1 MKVRTVAALAALGM
15 TFTSLSVW
23 SLTDPDK
30 RVSPDGGERWTER
43 RTPLPPPEDGPAGFE
58 MRGTLGVTGRLAHT
72 SLASD
77 RDSETFVLVN
87 VKADDRGSG
96 RRAERHLSL
105 VIDRSG
111 SMQGKRLENAVAAAR
126 GAVERLNDEDTVSVV
141 EYATNARELVPATR
155 LDTSSRLRILGEIGR
170 LTASGDTCISCA
182 LDTTLATMRGQR
194 GAVERV
200 LLISDGE
207 ATTGIRDVDG
217 MRRVAASLGNMGAT
231 VTTIGVDVDY
241 NERMMAA
248 IAQETNGRHY
258 FVSSPEGLARI
269 FDEELR
275 GLERT
280 VARDARLELEFAPGV
295 ELEEIVDRSFER
307 QSSRAV
313 VPLGAFAA
321 GEERTVLA
329 RVRIPRGASGERDV
343 VTARIAYDDLDS
355 GSRTRDD
362 ARLAVHLT
370 SDGSS
375 SPFDPIVKER
385 VDRSGTVSALGE
397 ANRLFE
403 SGDAEAARR
412 RVKDELDKVQSG
424 RSQAVAAASAPQKRA
439 LDESFARQEAA
450 LGSALG
456 GFAEPPPAAAPD
468 AVTLKK
474 SKSVLTQTQA
484 EATDLAR

>member
-23 SLTDPDK
+23 SLTDPDT
-30 RVSPDGGERWTER
+30 RVRAGGERWTER
-43 RTPLPPPEDGPAGFE
+43 RTPLPSPPDGAAGFQ
-58 MRGTLGVTGRLAHT
+58 MKGTLAVSGRLAHT
-72 SLASD
+72 SLSSE
-77 RDSETFVLVN
+77 RDSETFVLVT
-87 VKADDRGSG
+87 VRGDERGSG
-96 RRAERHLSL
+96 RRAERNLSI

-111 SMQGKRLENAVAAAR
+111 SMQGRRLENAVAAAR
-126 GAVERLNDEDTVSVV
+126 GAVERLHDDDTVSVV
-141 EYATNARELVPATR
+141 EYSTAARELVPATR
-155 LDTSSRLRILGEIGR
+155 LDTSSRLHISSELGR

-182 LDTTLATMRGQR
+182 LDTTLGTMRGRR

-207 ATTGIRDVDG
+207 ATTGVRDVDG
-217 MRRVAASLGNMGAT
+217 MRRVAASLGNMGAA

-280 VARDARLELEFAPGV
+280 VARDARLELDFAPGV
-295 ELEEIVDRSFER
+295 ELEAIVDRTFER
-307 QSSRAV
+307 QDSRAI
-313 VPLGAFAA
+313 VPLGTFAA
-321 GEERTVLA
+321 GEERSVLA
-329 RVRIPRGASGERDV
+329 RVRVPRGASGEREI
-343 VTARIAYDDLDS
+343 VTVRVAYDDLET
-355 GSRTRDD
+355 GSRLRDD
-362 ARLAVHLT
+362 ARLALTLT

-385 VDRSGTVSALGE
+385 VDRSGTVTALDE

-403 SGDAEAARR
+403 SGDADAARR
-412 RVKDELDKVQSG
+412 RVKDELDKVRSG
-424 RSQAVAAASAPQKRA
+424 RSSTVASAPAPAKRA
-439 LDESFARQEAA
+439 LDQSFARQEAV
-450 LGSALG
+450 LDSALG
-456 GFAEPPPAAAPD
+456 GFAEPPPTAASDPA
-468 AVTLKK
+468 ARKK
-474 SKSVLTQTQA
+474 SKSVLKQNQA

>member
-23 SLTDPDK
+23 SLTAPDK
-30 RVSPDGGERWTER
+30 RVSPDGGERWTDR
-43 RTPLPPPEDGPAGFE
+43 RTPPPATTDTPASFALA
-58 MRGTLGVTGRLAHT
+58 GTLGVTGRLAHS

-77 RDSETFVLVN
+77 RESETFVLVN
-87 VKADDRGSG
+87 VKAGENGGG
-96 RRAERHLSL
+96 RRAERHLSI
-105 VIDRSG
+105 VVDRSG

-126 GAVERLNDEDTVSVV
+126 GAVERLNDDDTVSVI
-141 EYATNARELVPATR
+141 EYSTTARELVPATR
-155 LDTSSRLRILGEIGR
+155 VDASSRFRISSEIGR
-170 LTASGDTCISCA
+170 LTANGDTCISCA
-182 LDTTLATMRGQR
+182 LDTALGTMRGQR

-207 ATTGIRDVDG
+207 ATTGIRDIDG
-217 MRRVAASLGNMGAT
+217 MRRVAASLGNMGAS

-241 NERMMAA
+241 NERIMAA

-295 ELEEIVDRSFER
+295 ELEEIVDRTFER

-313 VPLGAFAA
+313 VPLGTFAT

-329 RVRIPRGASGERDV
+329 RVRIPRGASGEREI
-343 VTARIAYDDLDS
+343 VTARIAYDDLAS
-355 GSRTRDD
+355 GSRTRDE
-362 ARLAVHLT
+362 ARLAVALT
-370 SDGSS
+370 SDGTSS
-375 SPFDPIVKER
+375 GFDPIVKER
-385 VDRSGTVSALGE
+385 VDRSGTVTALDE

-412 RVKDELDKVQSG
+412 RVKDELDKVRTG
-424 RSQAVAAASAPQKRA
+424 RSAAVAKAAAPAKRA
-439 LDESFARQEAA
+439 LDDNFARQEAA

-468 AVTLKK
+468 AVALKK
-474 SKSVLTQTQA
+474 SKSVLKQNQA
-484 EATDLAR
+484 EASDLAR